1 LIFEFAQWLEMTPVS
16 VTIKSVNWIVPAVQS
31 VHIITIG
38 IVFVSLLTIAM
49 RVLGFT
55 RMDQA
60 FAAVMSRFTPWIW
73 NGLVVL
79 AVTGATLV
87 VGEPIRELTSLSF
100 WLKMGL
106 IVIGATSAW
115 LFSRSLRP
123 LMRAGTEPQFSPAI
137 KSAAMVTVLLWL
149 AIIFLGRAI
158 AYDVEVWGAWSPSH
172 RI

>member
-1 LIFEFAQWLEMTPVS
+1 MFEFAQWLEMTPVS
-16 VTIKSVNWIVPAVQS
+16 VTIKSVTWIVPAVQS

-38 IVFVSLLTIAM
+38 IVFVSLLSIAM
-49 RVLGFT
+49 RVLGWT

-60 FAAVMSRFTPWIW
+60 FSAVMDRFTTWIR

-79 AVTGATLV
+79 AVTGAILV
-87 VGEPIRELTSLSF
+87 LGEPIRELMSLSF
-100 WLKMGL
+100 WLKMSL

-123 LMRAGTEPQFSPAI
+123 LVRAGREPQFSPAA

-158 AYDVEVWGAWSPSH
+158 AYDVEVWGAWSLSP
-172 RI
+172 RA